1 MRPRMTIPRY
11 GIFAHSGGAP
21 YTAYGHGVFALVD
34 SLSEALDVHNGDS
47 AVHVT
52 VDAVYPCPIRRLTT
66 RPAGNCSVDTDY
78 VLATEAALTRYLD
91 DYRFNR

>member
-1 MRPRMTIPRY
+1 
-11 GIFAHSGGAP
+11 
-21 YTAYGHGVFALVD
+21 VD
-34 SLSEALDVHNGDS
+34 SLSEALDVIRTNARHNGDS